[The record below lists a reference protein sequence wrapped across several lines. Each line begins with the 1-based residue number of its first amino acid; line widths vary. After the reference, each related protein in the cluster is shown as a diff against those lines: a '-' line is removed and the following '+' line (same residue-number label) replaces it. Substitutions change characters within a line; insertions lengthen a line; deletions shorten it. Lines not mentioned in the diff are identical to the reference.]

1 MTKSSKVITSGY
13 RRQRVVPKEVMNEFQ
28 FLELSFDVFV
38 DDNFCGY
45 ASKGPVCFVI
55 LLRKVFGAKLISE
68 KDIDKPVDML

>member
-1 MTKSSKVITSGY
+1 
-13 RRQRVVPKEVMNEFQ
+13 MNEFQ

-38 DDNFCGY
+38 DLNFSGY

>member
-1 MTKSSKVITSGY
+1 
-13 RRQRVVPKEVMNEFQ
+13 MNEFQ

-38 DDNFCGY
+38 DLNFSGY
-45 ASKGPVCFVI
+45 SINGPVCFVI